1 MILQAN
7 LGKGLFGYSHFKK
20 ILKTVFHTFAGKS
33 LKGNIENTKK
43 MARKIRLGMIG
54 GGEGSFI
61 GAIHYKAAM
70 LDGYYQMVCGAFSSD
85 HAKSLRSADYY
96 HVNASRVYATWQ
108 EMFEKEATLPKDE
121 RMEAVIIATPN
132 HLHHPQAMMALDKG
146 FHVICDKPLTIS
158 LKEALD
164 LEQKVK
170 ESGLVFALT
179 HTYTGYPMVKEAREL
194 VASGKLGKIRKVVAE
209 YPQGWLSTP
218 LEQEGNKQA
227 SWRANPKYN
236 GPGGCLGD
244 IGVHAENLT
253 EYISGLAIDEL
264 NADITS
270 FVDGRMLDDDASV
283 LVRFKGGAKGLIFA
297 SQISAGEEN
306 DLNIKVYGEKGGL
319 EWHQMEPNTLL
330 LKWLDRPVEVLRAG
344 ANYQNLSEK
353 ARWNCRTPGGHPEG
367 YIEAFANIYRN
378 AAYHILQK
386 TIPGFSAP
394 EFIEYPTVSDGVRGM
409 RFIEKVIESAKGSEK
424 WLKFES

>member
-1 MILQAN
+1 
-7 LGKGLFGYSHFKK
+7 
-20 ILKTVFHTFAGKS
+20 
-33 LKGNIENTKK
+33 

-70 LDGYYQMVCGAFSSD
+70 LDGYYQLVCGAFSSD
-85 HAKSLRSADYY
+85 YEKSLRSAKHYY
-96 HVNASRVYATWQ
+96 VKPSRVYTTWQ
-108 EMFEKEATLPKDE
+108 EMYEKEATLKEEE

-146 FHVICDKPLTIS
+146 FHVICDKPVTIS
-158 LKEALD
+158 LMEAVE

-170 ESGLVFALT
+170 ESGLIFALT

-194 VASGKLGKIRKVVAE
+194 VASGKLGKIRKVVVE
-209 YPQGWLSTP
+209 YPQGWLSKP
-218 LEQEGNKQA
+218 LEQQGNKQA
-227 SWRANPKYN
+227 SWRANPNFN

-244 IGVHAENLT
+244 IGVHAENLA
-253 EYISGLAIDEL
+253 EYVTGLSIDEL

-270 FVDGRMLDDDASV
+270 FVPGRELDDDASV
-283 LVRFKGGAKGLIFA
+283 LVRFHGGAKGLIFA

-330 LKWLDRPVEVLRAG
+330 LKWLDQPMQVLRAG

-353 ARWNCRTPGGHPEG
+353 TRWNCRTPGGHPEG

-378 AAYHILQK
+378 AAYHILEK
-386 TIPGFSAP
+386 TDPNFSDPG
-394 EFIEYPTVSDGVRGM
+394 FIEYPTISDGVRGM
-409 RFIEKVIESAKGSEK
+409 KFIEKVIESAKSEEK
-424 WLKFES
+424 WLKFDS